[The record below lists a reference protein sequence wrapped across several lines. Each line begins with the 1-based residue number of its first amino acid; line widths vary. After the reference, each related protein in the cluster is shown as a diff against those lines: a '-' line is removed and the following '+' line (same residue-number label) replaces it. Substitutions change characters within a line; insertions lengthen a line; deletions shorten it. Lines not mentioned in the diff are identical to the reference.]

1 MRGRTCYGSEVF
13 GDTYQRS
20 IVFAHAFFLKQSNI
34 NYNYYKYETENSKYF
49 NYCIYIPL
57 M

>member
-20 IVFAHAFFLKQSNI
+20 IVFAHAFLFISTI
-34 NYNYYKYETENSKYF
+34 NNN
-49 NYCIYIPL
+49 
-57 M
+57 

>member
-20 IVFAHAFFLKQSNI
+20 IVFAHAFFI
-34 NYNYYKYETENSKYF
+34 V
-49 NYCIYIPL
+49 
-57 M
+57 

>member
-20 IVFAHAFFLKQSNI
+20 IVFAHAFLYYTIYTFS
-34 NYNYYKYETENSKYF
+34 YN
-49 NYCIYIPL
+49 
-57 M
+57 